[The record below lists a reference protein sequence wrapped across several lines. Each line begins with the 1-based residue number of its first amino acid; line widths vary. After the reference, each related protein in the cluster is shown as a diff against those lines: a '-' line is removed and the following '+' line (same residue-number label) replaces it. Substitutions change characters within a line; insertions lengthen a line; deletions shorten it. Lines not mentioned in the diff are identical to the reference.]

1 MIIRFIS
8 GDELHLETGTKREKL
23 IQMMASE
30 KSRGIKYMYIEKTII
45 NLDQV
50 EFIGEE
56 DSDED

>member
-1 MIIRFIS
+1 MIIKFIS
-8 GDELHLETGTKREKL
+8 GDELHLETGTKTEKI
-23 IQMMASE
+23 IQMMVSE